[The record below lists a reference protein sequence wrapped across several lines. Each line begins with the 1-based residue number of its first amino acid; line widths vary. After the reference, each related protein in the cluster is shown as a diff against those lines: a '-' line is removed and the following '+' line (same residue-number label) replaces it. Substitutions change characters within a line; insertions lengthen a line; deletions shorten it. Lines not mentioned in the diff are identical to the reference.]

1 MYTPFQ
7 RFYKRCIVFLIIFMM
22 LYFSFQIIFKLQKKS
37 LSMKDR
43 YPPHSCDDYAEQY
56 QGRRNQWMVDAIHE
70 YQTNNKALE
79 TSNEV
84 FFNGPMQCFCK
95 SEQASGHYSSEVYS
109 LTDYKTGES
118 FSKPI
123 CRNFFIDMLVAKIF
137 GQSISFIVI
146 GINVILKYTIMYL
159 VYWIGEETAS

>member
-1 MYTPFQ
+1 
-7 RFYKRCIVFLIIFMM
+7 
-22 LYFSFQIIFKLQKKS
+22 
-37 LSMKDR
+37 
-43 YPPHSCDDYAEQY
+43 
-56 QGRRNQWMVDAIHE
+56 MVDAIHE
-70 YQTNNKALE
+70 YQTNNKLLE
-79 TSNEV
+79 TTNEV
-84 FFNGPMQCFCK
+84 FFTGPMQCFCK

-109 LTDYKTGES
+109 LTSAKTGEE

-123 CRNFFIDMLVAKIF
+123 CRNFFIDMLIAKIF